1 MHEKEHTIECEVQFL
16 VIADNP
22 IRRLEEDTLG
32 RAPAARSF
40 AEQIL
45 SLDASEGM
53 VVGVLGPWGSGK
65 TSFINL
71 ARCYLKEA
79 GLAVLDFNP
88 WMFSGTEQL
97 LNHFFSELTTKLKLR
112 MGLSDV
118 ARLVEEY
125 AAAFSGMTQ
134 FPWIDLVVR
143 GAKVFSK
150 ILGNR
155 ESDLDTRRK
164 RVENALASLGKPI
177 IVVMDDIDRL
187 TTEEIREVFRLVRLI
202 ANFPNIIYVL
212 AFDRLMVEKA
222 LEEPGISG
230 RDYLEKILQL
240 VVDLPAVSP
249 EILHRQLLQAINEA
263 LSGIDDPGP
272 FYESE
277 WPDIF
282 MEIIRP
288 LVRNMR
294 DVRRFATTIRGTIK
308 SLNGQIALTDILAL
322 EAIRLFLPDV
332 FAQLPFAVEALTTV
346 SDSISRREDHF
357 KDVIDTLINTNKTH
371 SAVVRSMIRRL
382 FPAARQH
389 IENYVYGPDWKNKWL
404 RERRVAHKDILRLYL
419 ERVAG
424 EGLQNFTDA
433 ERAFSVMADRKLF
446 ETYLRSLDPQRLE
459 DVIASLEVFE
469 DRFSEEHVVP
479 GTIVL
484 LNLRPELPERP
495 RGLFDLD
502 ARLVVGRV
510 VYRLLRSLNDP
521 VAVENAVRAIWP
533 ELTSLSAKLQL
544 IEKVG
549 YWQGVGH
556 KLVSEAAAAEFER
569 IWRSEVRTAP
579 ATELKREIDLLR
591 VLFIAKRYAEPDEP
605 ALEIPDMPELTLAIL
620 RAARTEVRSMTT
632 GSRAIRRSLRL
643 QWDAL
648 IELFGDEECL
658 RERVNR
664 LKASL
669 REGSLSDEDAELLRL
684 VDKYLEGWRPD
695 EFDEFPD

>member
-1 MHEKEHTIECEVQFL
+1 MQFL

-22 IRRLEEDTLG
+22 IRRPEHDTLG

-45 SLDASEGM
+45 SLDASEGI

-71 ARCYLKEA
+71 ACCYLKDK
-79 GLAVLDFNP
+79 GLTVIDFNP

-97 LNHFFSELTTKLKLR
+97 LNHFFSELTAKLKLR
-112 MGLSDV
+112 KELSEV
-118 ARLVEEY
+118 AKLVEEY
-125 AAAFSGMTQ
+125 AAAFSGMT
-134 FPWIDLVVR
+134 PWIDLVVSVANVLR
-143 GAKVFSK
+143 K
-150 ILGNR
+150 IFGNG
-155 ESDLDTRRK
+155 ETDLDTRRK
-164 RVENALASLGKPI
+164 RVEDALLSLPQPI

-187 TTEEIREVFRLVRLI
+187 ARNEIREVFKLVRLI
-202 ANFPNIIYVL
+202 ARFPNIIYVL

-222 LEEPGISG
+222 LREPGISG

-249 EILHRQLLQAINEA
+249 DILQRQLLQAIDEA
-263 LSGIDDPGP
+263 LAGIDDPGP
-272 FYESE
+272 FYADA

-282 MEIIRP
+282 MEVIRP

-294 DVRRFATTIRGTIK
+294 DVRRFATTIRGTVR
-308 SLNGQIALTDILAL
+308 SLNGQIALTDVLAL

-332 FAQLPFAVEALTTV
+332 FAQLPFAVDALTTV
-346 SDSISRREDHF
+346 SDSISRSDDHL
-357 KDVIDTLINTNKTH
+357 KAAIDTLINANETH
-371 SAVVRSMIRRL
+371 SEVVKSMIRRL
-382 FPAARQH
+382 FPAARRH
-389 IENYVYGPDWKNKWL
+389 IENNVYGPEWINIWL
-404 RERRVAHKDILRLYL
+404 RKRRVAHKDILRLYL

-424 EGLQNFTDA
+424 EGLQAFTDA

-469 DRFSEEHVVP
+469 DRFSKEHVVP

-502 ARLVVGRV
+502 PRLVVGRV

-544 IEKVG
+544 IDIVG
-549 YWQGVGH
+549 YREHVGH
-556 KLVSEAAAAEFER
+556 KLVSETAAAEFER
-569 IWRSEVRTAP
+569 TWRSEVRAAP
-579 ATELKREIDLLR
+579 VTELKHEADLLR
-591 VLFIAKRYAEPDEP
+591 VLLVAKRYAEPDEP
-605 ALEIPDMPELTLAIL
+605 APEIPDMPELTLAIL
-620 RAARTEVRSMTT
+620 RAARTEVRSVII
-632 GSRAIRRSLRL
+632 GSRAIRRSPRL
-643 QWDAL
+643 YWDSL
-648 IELFGDEECL
+648 VEVFGDEECL
-658 RERVNR
+658 RQRVNR

-669 REGSLSDEDAELLRL
+669 PEESLSDEDKELLRL
-684 VDKYLEGWRPD
+684 VDKYLEGWRPP
-695 EFDEFPD
+695 EFDE